1 MALVQQIKKGGRY
14 TKKEQEERKIEVY
27 HLHFEQNKPAL
38 KIAELLNVN
47 RNTIN
52 EDIHYWH
59 KQIAG
64 EFKSQDLKAK
74 RRKQIQRI
82 EIQHFKRLA

>member
-27 HLHFEQNKPAL
+27 HLHFEENKSAV
-38 KIAELLNVN
+38 KFAELLNVN

-52 EDIHYWH
+52 EDIQYCH
-59 KQIAG
+59 KQLAN
-64 EFKSQDLKAK
+64 EFKAQD
-74 RRKQIQRI
+74 
-82 EIQHFKRLA
+82 